1 LFQIYFSQFCQP
13 GPDKGRAGGECPKAA
28 LLVKRRNS
36 KLSFANDPEVRFR
49 FSDVEG
55 GGNHRR
61 MQDFFRGVAEERVH
75 PDM

>member
-1 LFQIYFSQFCQP
+1 M
-13 GPDKGRAGGECPKAA
+13 
-28 LLVKRRNS
+28 KRRNS